1 MKFDTIIIGGGLSSL
16 VCGIRLQEAGK
27 QCLIISAGQ
36 NALHFSSGTFGLLGR
51 MPDGTAVADP
61 LSCIAKLPAEH
72 PYSKIGADKVREYA
86 DGVIPFFGKYGI
98 VLKGFDGVNGWRFTP
113 MGTFKPAWLALEE
126 VPFFKSPNEAPF
138 ANSADEDAVYGASKG
153 PAAKESSDRTDAKSS
168 DGSASRKS
176 YKGAAE
182 LESPGG
188 ADSINL
194 SVEDYSHKT
203 PDGVAALE
211 SSDATDSF
219 NSSVEGDSHKMSLG
233 ATSLKSS
240 DRTYSLKSSGEAI
253 WRKALIVNFAGFMD
267 FNSVF
272 IAEGLERKGLRCRT
286 EVVKLKDVERLRTNP
301 TEMRSINIARV
312 MEREDCWKEF
322 GRTVHSLLK
331 DEDVV
336 VVPEVFGLND
346 TKICSW
352 VSEMIKAPVMFVG
365 TMPPS
370 VAGVRTQKLLKKAFE
385 NIGGTFLMGDEALC
399 SSISNGRV
407 LNVKTRNLGDTLL
420 EADNFVLASGHLFAH
435 GLVASPDKVEEP
447 VFEADVEYPADRN
460 AWYNRNFFEK
470 QNYLGFGVL
479 TDDSFKAFKDGS
491 VVDNLYVIGSEVGG
505 CNSLNEESGAGVA
518 IMTAFRVADEIIG
531 E

>member
-1 MKFDTIIIGGGLSSL
+1 
-16 VCGIRLQEAGK
+16 
-27 QCLIISAGQ
+27 
-36 NALHFSSGTFGLLGR
+36 
-51 MPDGTAVADP
+51 
-61 LSCIAKLPAEH
+61 
-72 PYSKIGADKVREYA
+72 
-86 DGVIPFFGKYGI
+86 
-98 VLKGFDGVNGWRFTP
+98 

-138 ANSADEDAVYGASKG
+138 ANSAGGTAAHSSMKG
-153 PAAKESSDRTDAKSS
+153 PAAKESSDETVSLNSADVADSPKSLE
-168 DGSASRKS
+168 GIASRKMFP
-176 YKGAAE
+176 GA
-182 LESPGG
+182 
-188 ADSINL
+188 
-194 SVEDYSHKT
+194 
-203 PDGVAALE
+203 AALE
-211 SSDATDSF
+211 SSNAADSF
-219 NSSVEGDSHKMSLG
+219 NSSVKGDLQKTSIG
-233 ATSLKSS
+233 ATLLNSS
-240 DRTYSLKSSGEAI
+240 DRTYSLKSSDEAI

-272 IAEGLERKGLRCRT
+272 IAEGLERKGVKCRT
-286 EVVKLKDVERLRTNP
+286 EIVKLKDVERLRTNP

-312 MEREDCWKEF
+312 MEREECWKEF
-322 GRTVHSLLK
+322 GKTVHSLLQ

-385 NIGGTFLMGDEALC
+385 NIGGTFMMGDEALC

-435 GLVASPDKVEEP
+435 GLVASQSKFEEP
-447 VFEADVEYPADRN
+447 VFEVDVDYNPDRN
-460 AWYNRNFFEK
+460 AWYDRNFFEK
-470 QNYLGFGVL
+470 QNYLGFGVA
-479 TDDSFKAFKDGS
+479 TDASFKAFKNGS

-505 CNSLNEESGAGVA
+505 CNSLSEESGAGVA
-518 IMTAFRVADEIIG
+518 IMTALRVADEMIG

>member
-138 ANSADEDAVYGASKG
+138 ANSAGG
-153 PAAKESSDRTDAKSS
+153 TAADESS
-168 DGSASRKS
+168 
-176 YKGAAE
+176 AE
-182 LESPGG
+182 
-188 ADSINL
+188 ADL
-194 SVEDYSHKT
+194 
-203 PDGVAALE
+203 LE
-211 SSDATDSF
+211 SSD
-219 NSSVEGDSHKMSLG
+219 
-233 ATSLKSS
+233 
-240 DRTYSLKSSGEAI
+240 EAI
-253 WRKALIVNFAGFMD
+253 WRNALIVNFAGFMD

-272 IAEGLERKGLRCRT
+272 IAEGLERKGLRCKT

-312 MEREDCWKEF
+312 MEREECWKEF
-322 GRTVHSLLK
+322 GRTVHSLLE

-352 VSEMIKAPVMFVG
+352 VGEMIKAPVMFVG

-370 VAGVRTQKLLKKAFE
+370 VAGVRTQNLLKKAFE

-460 AWYNRNFFEK
+460 AWYDRNFFEK
-470 QNYLGFGVL
+470 QNYLGFGVA
-479 TDDSFKAFKDGS
+479 TNASFKAFKDGS
-491 VVDNLYVIGSEVGG
+491 VVDNLFVIGSEVGG

-518 IMTAFRVADEIIG
+518 IMTALRVADEMIG

>member
-36 NALHFSSGTFGLLGR
+36 NALHFSSGTFGLLGKL
-51 MPDGTAVADP
+51 PDGTAVENP
-61 LSCIAKLPAEH
+61 LSDIAKLPAEH

-86 DGVIPFFGKYGI
+86 AGVIPFFGKYGI
-98 VLKGFDGVNGWRFTP
+98 GLRGFDGVNGWRFTP

-126 VPFFKSPNEAPF
+126 VPFFKSPDEAPF
-138 ANSADEDAVYGASKG
+138 SNSF
-153 PAAKESSDRTDAKSS
+153 
-168 DGSASRKS
+168 
-176 YKGAAE
+176 AE
-182 LESPGG
+182 
-188 ADSINL
+188 ADS
-194 SVEDYSHKT
+194 
-203 PDGVAALE
+203 LE
-211 SSDATDSF
+211 SSD
-219 NSSVEGDSHKMSLG
+219 
-233 ATSLKSS
+233 
-240 DRTYSLKSSGEAI
+240 EAI

-272 IAEGLERKGLRCRT
+272 IAEGLERKGLKCRT
-286 EVVKLKDVERLRTNP
+286 EIIKLKDVERLRTNP

-322 GRTVHSLLK
+322 GRTVHSLLQ

-385 NIGGTFLMGDEALC
+385 NIGGTFMMGDEAVC

-435 GLVASPDKVEEP
+435 GLVASQGKFEEP
-447 VFEADVEYPADRN
+447 VFEADVDYNPDRN
-460 AWYNRNFFEK
+460 AWYDRNFFEK
-470 QNYLGFGVL
+470 QNYLGFGVA
-479 TDDSFKAFKDGS
+479 TDASFKAFKNGS

-505 CNSLNEESGAGVA
+505 CNSLSEESGAGVA
-518 IMTAFRVADEIIG
+518 IMTALRVADEIIG